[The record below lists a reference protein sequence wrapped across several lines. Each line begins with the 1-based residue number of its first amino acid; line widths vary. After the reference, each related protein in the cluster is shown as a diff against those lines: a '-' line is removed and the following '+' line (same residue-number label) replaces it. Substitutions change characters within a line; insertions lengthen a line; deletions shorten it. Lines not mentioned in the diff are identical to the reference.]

1 MYLLSRNEIQQPQ
14 LFFHGFSLTPWHTFG
29 FFWLKILSQTK
40 TTWRHREVATC
51 RRFKEAGPV
60 GKGIAGLRGGEVFRS
75 YLRSTDVVMSSEKS
89 DLGVM
94 SDSGLGV
101 YGLPYLGIFGSTYF
115 VMSSEK
121 IGPGKV

>member
-1 MYLLSRNEIQQPQ
+1 LQPAEGSKR
-14 LFFHGFSLTPWHTFG
+14 LAPFV
-29 FFWLKILSQTK
+29 
-40 TTWRHREVATC
+40 E
-51 RRFKEAGPV
+51 
-60 GKGIAGLRGGEVFRS
+60 GLRDCEGAGVFRN
-75 YLRSTDVVMSSEKS
+75 YLGSTDVVMSSEKS

>member
-1 MYLLSRNEIQQPQ
+1 MAPQRSCNLPKVQRGWPRLLRD
-14 LFFHGFSLTPWHTFG
+14 
-29 FFWLKILSQTK
+29 
-40 TTWRHREVATC
+40 C
-51 RRFKEAGPV
+51 
-60 GKGIAGLRGGEVFRS
+60 GIARGPGCFRS

-115 VMSSEK
+115 GMSSEK